1 MLRLGNLNK
10 QANNMNNEQLKEV
23 VREAAS
29 KKGIN
34 GVMLLTENSPLSY
47 ERTRKVWDG
56 VKEAKI
62 ADYIA
67 VMDSLGYKL
76 KFVSKG
82 EK

>member
-1 MLRLGNLNK
+1 MT
-10 QANNMNNEQLKEV
+10 NEQLKET

-29 KKGIN
+29 KKGIT
-34 GVMLLTENSPLSY
+34 GVMVMTENSPLSY

-62 ADYIA
+62 SDYIA

-82 EK
+82 AK